1 MKFFETMAEFLQDG
15 QQLSMVIR
23 KSGNMLAVSV
33 LPDSSG
39 VKDKALSNLKPLV
52 MSGTPEDFEE
62 GFVTGLAPL
71 AEAQGLVENIKE
83 FEEGTEKARK
93 ESEMVKKQKDEAAK
107 KKKEFDDLIA
117 QARKLN
123 DEHKFRDARGVL
135 SKAAAL
141 QVADKALV
149 ERVKSEI
156 SIRSGEGSLFGGFPD
171 KSEKVSSEETAVEQ
185 EPLDEGGNEE
195 ETDDP
200 ADDILAE
207 YEASIENSNI

>member
-1 MKFFETMAEFLQDG
+1 MKFFETMAEFLKDG

-23 KSGNMLAVSV
+23 KNGDNLAVSV

-39 VKDKALSNLKPLV
+39 IKDKAISNLKPLV
-52 MSGTPEDFEE
+52 MSGTPDDFEE
-62 GFVTGLAPL
+62 GFIMGLAPL
-71 AEAQGLVENIKE
+71 DKAQGLVENIRE

-93 ESEMVKKQKDEAAK
+93 ESEMLKKQKDEAAR

-135 SKAAAL
+135 DKAAAL

-171 KSEKVSSEETAVEQ
+171 KSDGVKPDEKEEAPEVEEPDEDSDDSE
-185 EPLDEGGNEE
+185 
-195 ETDDP
+195 
-200 ADDILAE
+200 DDILAE
-207 YEASIENSNI
+207 YNACVEND